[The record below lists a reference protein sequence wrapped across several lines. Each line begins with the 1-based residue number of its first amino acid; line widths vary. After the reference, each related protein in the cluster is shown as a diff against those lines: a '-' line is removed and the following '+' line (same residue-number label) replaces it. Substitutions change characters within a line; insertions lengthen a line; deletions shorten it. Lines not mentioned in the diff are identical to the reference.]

1 MPRIAHDAM
10 QDVLSKSAEARK
22 IALSLKHVEYGG
34 ELVEQLMAASS
45 KWRHYMVRLT
55 IFKCE
60 KLMMTLSMGSWSL
73 AAKPKPTGLTKPRSG
88 FDETPSHFKHLFNL

>member
-34 ELVEQLMAASS
+34 ELVEQVMAASS
-45 KWRHYMVRLT
+45 KMETLHGKINDLQVR
-55 IFKCE
+55 KVDDDAKYG
-60 KLMMTLSMGSWSL
+60 KLVSCCKAQTDWFDK
-73 AAKPKPTGLTKPRSG
+73 AKVW
-88 FDETPSHFKHLFNL
+88 F